1 MIGSVMRSI
10 LMGLLILACAPP
22 HALAEAVDDRFF
34 SEKLYPVFEAA
45 QCRVCHSDNG
55 VASGTRFEFPAAD
68 APLEIVQ
75 KFGRSLAVVVDSS
88 SPLDSLLF
96 RKPTNRLKHTGGERI
111 PMGSSE
117 EGLLR
122 SWVEYLARNDLA
134 DSRGVEVA
142 GAVVPV
148 GVRRLTHSQYN
159 NAVRDLLGELSR
171 PADTF
176 AAEDFVNGFKNQT
189 DGQGIPPLLME
200 AYSAAAENVSANA
213 FRGGDRNG
221 LIPCEPNSAVDREC
235 LVAFVRE
242 FGKKVFRRPLSHS
255 ETERIVES
263 ALPVAA
269 EAGEFTPAAKLVAE
283 AMLQSPNFLLRV
295 PRTPTHRD
303 RGYDIAERLSF
314 FLWNTTPGDA
324 LLDAAARGDLDTIEG
339 VRTAARRMLED
350 ARSEP
355 AMDEFFEQWMRLDR
369 LRATIRDRKFFP
381 EFNAELAGAMANE
394 SRELF
399 GHLVWND
406 ADFREFFTANYT
418 FVNDQLAALY
428 AAELPAKP
436 FGRVDFPPDSNR
448 AGVLGQAAYLTLTSK
463 PSDTSPTERGLFV
476 REHFLCQVVPPPPP
490 GVSTTL
496 PALTDELPMTN
507 RQRLSVHLT
516 SETCSSCHRLIDP
529 IGLGLEQFDA
539 IGRFRATQH
548 IKILP
553 TRDEV
558 KRKLKTK
565 PTEYDLDI
573 DASGTVAGIADSDFQ
588 TPKELGAI
596 LSQDEG
602 CQKCIVK
609 MLFRYALGRHETAAD
624 RTTIENLLATFKASQ
639 FRFRDLIIAIATS
652 EPFLAGPT

>member
-1 MIGSVMRSI
+1 MTGSAMRSFLI
-10 LMGLLILACAPP
+10 GLVTLAWVPSF
-22 HALAEAVDDRFF
+22 ALAATVDDRFF
-34 SEKLYPVFEAA
+34 SEKLYPVLEAA
-45 QCRVCHSDNG
+45 QCRVCHNDNG
-55 VASGTRFEFPAAD
+55 VASGTRFEFPAPD
-68 APLEIVQ
+68 APPAIVQ
-75 KFGRSLAVVVDSS
+75 EFGRSLAVVVDSS

-111 PMGSSE
+111 RVGSAE
-117 EGLLR
+117 EGYLR
-122 SWVEYLARNDLA
+122 TWVEYLARNDGA
-134 DSRGVEVA
+134 DSGRPRA
-142 GAVVPV
+142 AAATVPV

-176 AAEDFVNGFKNQT
+176 AAEDFVNGFKNQS

-200 AYSAAAENVSANA
+200 AYSAAAEKVSANA

-221 LIPCEPNSAVDREC
+221 LIPCEPKSAADREC
-235 LVAFVRE
+235 LSAFVSE
-242 FGKKVFRRPLSHS
+242 FGKKVFRRPLSQS
-255 ETERIVES
+255 EIERIVES

-269 EAGEFTPAAKLVAE
+269 EAGEIAVAVKLVAE
-283 AMLQSPNFLLRV
+283 AMLQSPTFLLRV
-295 PRTPTHRD
+295 PRSPTHQH
-303 RGYDIAERLSF
+303 RGFDIAERLSF
-314 FLWNTTPGDA
+314 FLWNTTPDA
-324 LLDAAARGDLDTIEG
+324 ELIDAAERGDLDNIDGIRAT
-339 VRTAARRMLED
+339 ARRMID
-350 ARSEP
+350 DPRARP
-355 AMDEFFEQWMRLDR
+355 AMDDFFEQWMRFDR

-381 EFNAELAGAMANE
+381 EFNSELAGAMANE
-394 SRELF
+394 SLELF
-399 GHLVWND
+399 RHLVWSD
-406 ADFREFFTANYT
+406 ADFREFFTADYT
-418 FVNDQLAALY
+418 FVNDQLAELY
-428 AAELPAKP
+428 ATKLPAKP
-436 FGRVDFPPDSNR
+436 FGRVNFAPDSNR
-448 AGVLGQAAYLTLTSK
+448 AGVLGQAAFLTLTSK

-490 GVSTTL
+490 GVSTNL

-516 SETCSSCHRLIDP
+516 SETCASCHRLIDP

-548 IKILP
+548 LKILP

-565 PTEYDLDI
+565 PTEHELDI
-573 DASGTVAGIADSDFQ
+573 DASGTVAGIANSDFQ
-588 TPKELGAI
+588 TPRELGAV
-596 LSQDEG
+596 LAQDEG

-624 RTTIENLLATFKASQ
+624 REAIENLLITFKASQ
-639 FRFRDLIIAIATS
+639 FRYRDLIIAIATS